1 MSNRPVVFDEVRG
14 HVEEALAQVDLA
26 ENPTGLY
33 VVRDLFGKVGLSVS
47 DEVRSDPLEEALA
60 RLAAAL
66 EERLGAHGRS
76 AERAV
81 LWVDPELLDEMR
93 GTARELVP
101 GVFWVDRLMVGGDWW
116 TVGQRRARNKPARY
130 TLYSVKGGM
139 GRSTTAA
146 VLAWELARRGEHVL
160 AVDLDLESPGLASA
174 VLEEEA
180 QPRFGVLDWFVEELV
195 GQGKAVLEDMVATPA
210 WAQDAAGSVWVA
222 PAHGRNPQEYLAK
235 LGRAYMDT
243 VADPWTARLQ
253 RLLEWWETS
262 LDPTV
267 VLVESRSGLHD
278 IAAATVTDI
287 DAEVMLFAV
296 DSPSAWT
303 GYEILFRHWQQ
314 QGLTTRIRDRLS
326 VVSALTPAP
335 DTEYPD
341 RFRENAWD
349 LFRRYIYDSESAAA
363 NAPAAVSHI
372 LSEEDAPHDPFVVHW
387 NRGLTSGASLRHF
400 EKSTV
405 AAAYS
410 HFLPRFERFH
420 QARRASAERLDSRSP
435 GEVGLTAAVSATHGG
450 RETTR
455 IALSELPDG
464 TSHGSPPR
472 PGELY
477 LPPSHR
483 KALNPNATLVTG
495 MRGSGKTFWW
505 AALQDPST
513 RTLVAQLALPRLN
526 WIAQSDVRPGFGV
539 KEEPDRYPGR
549 DELRTMMVTDG
560 VDPRDIWRTVHARH
574 LARVDHPLRTL
585 ESWNER
591 ARYLKDNPG
600 EVSRL
605 FDECDQELERQQRY
619 SLVVFDGLD
628 RSADEWPDMF
638 ALIRGLLRHAL
649 DMRSY
654 RRIRAKV
661 FLRSDQADE
670 EKVADFPDA
679 SKILASAAQLRWPR
693 RDLYGMLWQYLAN
706 GPQGEQLRAWLLKG
720 DWRTA
725 EAGGQRVF
733 IAPSVLV
740 ASEEVQREKF
750 HAFSGPWMGT
760 DPRRG
765 FPYTWIPNH
774 LGDADGRVSPRSF
787 LAALREAAG
796 DTADYYTEH
805 DYALHYNSVKRGVQ
819 KASQIRVR
827 ELREDYPWVHR
838 LLEPLAGI
846 VVPCPLKDIEWI
858 WKRDHIF
865 DEISSQ
871 IDADDVKLPPRNL
884 DRGAA
889 GLREDLE
896 ALGVFRR
903 LRDGRVNIPDVYRIG
918 YGIGRKGGVRPV
930 A

>member
-1 MSNRPVVFDEVRG
+1 MSSRPVVFDELRG
-14 HVEEALAQVDLA
+14 HVEEALAQVDLP
-26 ENPTGLY
+26 ENATGLY

-47 DEVRSDPLEEALA
+47 DEVRSDALEEALTQ
-60 RLAAAL
+60 LAAAL

-81 LWVDPELLDEMR
+81 LWVDHELLEEMR
-93 GTARELVP
+93 GTARALVP

-116 TVGQRRARNKPARY
+116 TVGQARPPSEPARY

-160 AVDLDLESPGLASA
+160 AIDLDLESPGLASA
-174 VLEEEA
+174 VLDEEA

-195 GQGKAVLEDMVATPA
+195 GQGEAVLEDMVATPA
-210 WAQDAAGSVWVA
+210 WAHDAPGSVWVA

-303 GYEILFRHWQQ
+303 GYEVLFRHWQE

-326 VVSALTPAP
+326 VVSALTPER
-335 DTEYPD
+335 DTEYSE

-349 LFRRYIYDSESAAA
+349 LFRRYIYDSESAATDA
-363 NAPAAVSHI
+363 TDAVFHD
-372 LSEEDAPHDPFVVHW
+372 LTEEDAPHDPFVVHW
-387 NRGLTSGASLRHF
+387 NRGLASGASLRHF

-410 HFLPRFERFH
+410 HFLPRFERYH
-420 QARRASAERLDSRSP
+420 QARRASAERSD
-435 GEVGLTAAVSATHGG
+435 VSVTHGR
-450 RETTR
+450 RETIR

-464 TSHGSPPR
+464 TSHGSPPQ

-513 RTLVAQLALPRLN
+513 RTLVAQLSSRLT
-526 WIAQSDVRPGFGV
+526 WIARSDVRPGFGV
-539 KEEPDRYPGR
+539 KEDPDRYPGR

-574 LARVDHPLRTL
+574 LAGVGHPLRTL
-585 ESWNER
+585 ESWSQR
-591 ARYLKDNPG
+591 ARYLQDNPG

-605 FDECDQELERQQRY
+605 FDECDQELERRGRH

-670 EKVADFPDA
+670 EKVAAFPDA

-706 GPQGEQLRAWLLKG
+706 GAKGEQLRAWLEEG
-720 DWRTA
+720 DWPTVKV
-725 EAGGQRVF
+725 GGRRVF
-733 IAPSVLV
+733 TAPSAL
-740 ASEEVQREKF
+740 AGSEEVQRETF
-750 HAFSGPWMGT
+750 HTISGPWMGT

-774 LGDADGRVSPRSF
+774 LGDADRRVSPRSF
-787 LAALREAAG
+787 IAALREAAS
-796 DTADYYTEH
+796 DTADYYREH
-805 DYALHYNSVKRGVQ
+805 DYPLHYNSVKRGVQ

-838 LLEPLAGI
+838 LLEPLAGL
-846 VVPCPLKDIEWI
+846 VVPCPLRDIERI
-858 WKRDHIF
+858 WEQDQIL
-865 DEISSQ
+865 DEIAGQ

-884 DRGAA
+884 DRGAT
-889 GLREDLE
+889 GVREDLE

-903 LRDGRVNIPDVYRIG
+903 LKDGRVDIPDVYRIG
-918 YGIGRKGGVRPV
+918 YRIGRKGGVRPV